1 MTTVAAAGRRPAPQN
16 QFPGLGSW
24 VELHQE
30 PCRGGRS
37 YQLLV
42 NHRTQQAIALTDAEA
57 GICRQLQAGAGPE
70 ESDPAAGAF
79 VRELAEE
86 GFLAGNPPPAQPG
99 RRVTASAAALDVHWN
114 GADRLVRAAHHH
126 GGRHL
131 FHPVGRRRPGHPR
144 RGRPGRG
151 GRRDRLPPG
160 CAPARPPGPDPGRD
174 RPEPGRR
181 RGARVRPRPGR
192 GPLPAPG
199 GRRRDPAAPGHARL
213 LRPGHRRAAAHPPPA
228 PDPGR
233 GRGVGRMAVHR
244 RGRPRAVAGAVA
256 ARRAHRAPVRAP
268 QRRHHRLQPA
278 PLHRPGRLL
287 AARRR
292 PPHARPGRGAPA
304 ARSPG

>member
-16 QFPGLGSW
+16 QFPSLGSW

-42 NHRTQQAIALTDAEA
+42 NHRTQQAIGLTDAEA
-57 GICRQLQAGAGPE
+57 GICRQLQAGTRPE

-79 VRELAEE
+79 LRDLAEE
-86 GFLAGNPPPAQPG
+86 GFLASHPPPAQPG

-114 GADRLVRAAHHH
+114 GADRLVRAAHDH

-131 FHPVGRRRPGHPR
+131 FHPVAVAAQVILAVAGPG
-144 RGRPGRG
+144 GG

-160 CAPARPPGPDPGRD
+160 RSPARPPCADPGRD
-174 RPEPGRR
+174 RPEPGRH

-199 GRRRDPAAPGHARL
+199 GRRRDPAAPGHPRL
-213 LRPGHRRAAAHPPPA
+213 LRPGHRRAAAHPPAA
-228 PDPGR
+228 PHPGR

-256 ARRAHRAPVRAP
+256 ARRTHRAPVRAAE
-268 QRRHHRLQPA
+268 RRRHRLQPA
-278 PLHRPGRLL
+278 PVHRPGRLL

-292 PPHARPGRGAPA
+292 PPHARPGARAPA